1 MKLTK
6 SILLETIQSVLNE
19 EIYGAMATV
28 YHGSPASPRKFLKL
42 LKNKEYRSQR
52 GFYGKGLY
60 TVWEMDDQIS
70 GGFYGKYLYK
80 MNVKLYGFLIFDE
93 EVCKKVYKKS
103 LTILEQIK
111 LMHNGQQI
119 ISKMKKLEK
128 QIPGKYRFE
137 ISDYNKPL
145 SVYVKDSELLPGELA
160 QAYDQGGSAQMFNQ
174 FFNTEIPGLVFHGKD
189 GATVLIHNI
198 SSVIPLSWSYADG
211 SDITQI
217 NWMNILDP
225 SKWDQVVAKVDK
237 KELGT
242 DEDRE
247 ELIKRRRKA
256 GMFPKSE
263 FGDDTDT
270 AVEEYINDL
279 KAFGDI

>member
-6 SILLETIQSVLNE
+6 KILLETIESVLNE
-19 EIYGAMATV
+19 EVYGAMATV
-28 YHGSPASPRKFLKL
+28 YHGSPASPKKFLKL
-42 LKNKEYRSQR
+42 LKNKEYRSER
-52 GFYGKGLY
+52 GWYGKGLY
-60 TVWEMDDQIS
+60 TVFEMDKHIS
-70 GGFYGKYLYK
+70 DGSYGKYLYK

-103 LTILEQIK
+103 LTIIEQIS
-111 LMHNGQQI
+111 LMPNGQEI

-128 QIPGKYRFE
+128 QIPGNRFE
-137 ISDYNKPL
+137 VADFTKPL
-145 SVYVKDSELLPGELA
+145 SAYVRHDDFDEEKHDD
-160 QAYDQGGSAQMFNQ
+160 DQGGAAQMFNQ
-174 FFNTEIPGLVFHGKD
+174 FFNTEIPGLVFYGKD
-189 GATVLIHNI
+189 GATVLIHNTD
-198 SSVIPLSWSYADG
+198 SVIPLSWSHADG

-225 SKWDQVVAKVDK
+225 SKWGQVVTKVDK

-247 ELIKRRRKA
+247 ELIKRRNKA

-263 FGDDTDT
+263 FGKDTDT
-270 AVEEYINDL
+270 AVEDYIDDL
-279 KAFGDI
+279 KKWGDI

>member
-6 SILLETIQSVLNE
+6 NILLETIESVLNE
-19 EIYGAMATV
+19 EVYGAMATV
-28 YHGSPASPRKFLKL
+28 YHGSTASPRKFLKL
-42 LKNKEYRSQR
+42 LKKKDFRSER
-52 GFYGKGLY
+52 GYYGKGLY
-60 TVWEMDDQIS
+60 TVFEMDKHIS
-70 GGFYGKYLYK
+70 GGFYGEYLYK

-111 LMHNGQQI
+111 LMPNGQQI
-119 ISKMKKLEK
+119 VSKMKKLEK
-128 QIPGKYRFE
+128 QIPDNRFK
-137 ISDYNKPL
+137 IADYAMPL
-145 SVYVKDSELLPGELA
+145 SAYVKDDDFDEEKHD
-160 QAYDQGGSAQMFNQ
+160 YDQGSSVLFFNN
-174 FFNTEIPGLVFHGKD
+174 FFNTDIPGLVFYGKD

-225 SKWDQVVAKVDK
+225 SKWDQVVTKVDK

-263 FGDDTDT
+263 FGKDTDT
-270 AVEEYINDL
+270 AVEDYIDSL